1 MTISQPS
8 LWPIGANPDPKLC
21 AEDERLVTLA
31 SYSVSKLDG
40 DEELSRLARFA
51 AHLCEVPSAAVSLVE
66 TERQVFLASEGVTVT
81 ETPRSTSFCAHAML
95 KGDLMVIPDATQ
107 DPRFAEFQL
116 VTGEQHL
123 RFYAGAPLIS
133 SEGAPLGALCVFD
146 VVARPE
152 GLTEIQSEGLKVLAE
167 AVKRRL
173 LAHRQAIE
181 VTEAIRASADRLQ
194 FMIDSVPDIAWS
206 AGPYAQFDYVNAR
219 WREITGLPTP
229 RHIEDW
235 RAVIHPDEFERT
247 RVKFVD
253 ALQRAVP
260 FEDEWQMRQA
270 DGSYRWV
277 LSRAV
282 PSTDDPDTARW
293 FGTLT
298 DIDDARRVLE
308 ERELLAGEL
317 AHRIKNIFSV
327 IIGLISLHA
336 RGNETYQVFGNMLSE
351 TIRALSRAQDF
362 ALQLD
367 RVEAKDLKGLLDV
380 LMAPYGAPGDEA
392 VVVTGGSVS
401 FGARAATPLALVF
414 HEMATNSAKYGAL
427 SVAGGQVA
435 IAIDRNE
442 DNAIVTWKETGG
454 PETKPPENE
463 GFGSRLMTMAI
474 SHQLGGTLE
483 QNWEPGGLGTTIT
496 LPLERLAS

>member
-1 MTISQPS
+1 MTFSQPS
-8 LWPIGANPDPKLC
+8 PWPTGADPDPQMC

-31 SYSVSKLDG
+31 SYSVSKLGG

-51 AHLCEVPSAAVSLVE
+51 ARLCDVPSAAVSLVE
-66 TERQVFLASEGVTVT
+66 AERQMFLASEGVTVS

-95 KGDLMVIPDATQ
+95 KGELMVIPDAAQ

-146 VVARPE
+146 IVARPE
-152 GLTEIQSEGLKVLAE
+152 GLTAIQREGLLVLAE

-173 LAHRQAIE
+173 LAHRQARE
-181 VTEAIRASADRLQ
+181 VSAAIQASAERLQ

-206 AGPYAQFDYVNAR
+206 AGPGAQFDYINAR
-219 WREITGLPTP
+219 WREVTGQPAP
-229 RHIEDW
+229 AHVEDW
-235 RAVIHPDEFERT
+235 RAVIHPDEFEAT
-247 RVKFVD
+247 REKFVD
-253 ALQRAVP
+253 AVQKAVP
-260 FEDEWQMRQA
+260 FEDEWRMRQA
-270 DGSYRWV
+270 DGRYRWV

-298 DIDDARRVLE
+298 DVDDARRALE
-308 ERELLAGEL
+308 DREMLAGEL

-336 RGNETYQVFGNMLSE
+336 RGNATYEVFGNMLSE
-351 TIRALSRAQDF
+351 TIRALSRAQEF
-362 ALQLD
+362 ALQID
-367 RVEAKDLKGLLDV
+367 RFETKDLKGLLDV
-380 LMAPYGAPGDEA
+380 LMAPYGAPGNDA
-392 VVVTGGSVS
+392 VVVTGASVS

-435 IAIDRNE
+435 IAIGRDE
-442 DNAIVTWKETGG
+442 DKAVINWKETGG
-454 PETKPPENE
+454 PETKPPESE

-483 QNWEPGGLGTTIT
+483 QSWEPGGLGMTIT